1 MPNDSAQFARCFPKD
16 ALMHFGDRDG
26 VDRACVVIFVRRDFG
41 YTWVREHYFG
51 WGGGER
57 YANSSLQIP
66 SLRTHHQRLDVKH
79 SSYPPRPESGG
90 RFEKMGDC
98 FWFYVYFDD
107 LVLNRKSGEFSS
119 HSQTIG
125 FTNVVA
131 YRCGSPHDSRSASAR
146 P

>member
-1 MPNDSAQFARCFPKD
+1 MFPKD

-51 WGGGER
+51 WVGEK

-66 SLRTHHQRLDVKH
+66 SLRTLHQRLDVKH

-90 RFEKMGDC
+90 RFEKAGDC
-98 FWFYVYFDD
+98 FWLYVYFDD
-107 LVLNRKSGEFSS
+107 LVLNRKSGEFS
-119 HSQTIG
+119 I
-125 FTNVVA
+125 
-131 YRCGSPHDSRSASAR
+131 RKPLGSPTLLHTDAEVRTIVDQRRHA
-146 P
+146 PEFYIE